1 MIAWS
6 SDLHKMIRWSRNFTV
21 CTYPDPACACVH
33 VKNLAEKKTTNA
45 TWFCQFHF
53 RNFQHHFATKS
64 LGTSQQQRILSR
76 LNHFQK
82 LMQKRTTV
90 SMLVVYFVVQ
100 LFERKRVTQ
109 FNVMNM
115 DQNHWESSMHVFQ
128 FLEIKRRIIILSTRK
143 VLPQLFSTQSH
154 RFPVALVLHPHPHT
168 WRDRFLVGT
177 KKQDLSWAMLRFQ
190 VCRKL
195 FHWFFS
201 VHSKAVTWVLVNE
214 MMKRYQK
221 QEVWFKWGCICYIL
235 YEECMSCTALY
246 DMFLRFWNHM
256 EVQVQDL
263 HSVSNT
269 EKITMHHG
277 FQYIDIVYPRNYK
290 TVYSFQIVWT
300 VWMITLPKNSH
311 GHYKCP

>member
-1 MIAWS
+1 MFLLVFKKVRIILDGKSSHWQMRYFSGECSMTSQKILQVLHQKTPTMIAWS
-6 SDLHKMIRWSRNFTV
+6 SDLHKMIRWSLNFTV

-33 VKNLAEKKTTNA
+33 VKNLAEKKTNA

-90 SMLVVYFVVQ
+90 GMLVVFFVVQ

-115 DQNHWESSMHVFQ
+115 DQNRWESSMHVFQ
-128 FLEIKRRIIILSTRK
+128 FLEIKSRIIILSTRK

-177 KKQDLSWAMLRFQ
+177 KNKIRAERCCDFKCVGSYFTG
-190 VCRKL
+190 
-195 FHWFFS
+195 FS
-201 VHSKAVTWVLVNE
+201 LPI
-214 MMKRYQK
+214 QK
-221 QEVWFKWGCICYIL
+221 Q
-235 YEECMSCTALY
+235 
-246 DMFLRFWNHM
+246 
-256 EVQVQDL
+256 L
-263 HSVSNT
+263 HGS
-269 EKITMHHG
+269 
-277 FQYIDIVYPRNYK
+277 
-290 TVYSFQIVWT
+290 
-300 VWMITLPKNSH
+300 
-311 GHYKCP
+311 